1 MLSSSPSPYVGALCA
16 ITTFEGQANR
26 ARPASGVPK
35 LCTPSRPPPTDHT
48 LSAILSRCD
57 MADYR
62 AELWVD
68 KFSFFLIY
76 VRHGLIDILTSHSS
90 IFRNWKRYSISA
102 VRRNIS
108 RITNLHEECARCNF
122 CLKISS
128 TYQYGITV
136 YFMPYGKPPSAVPAS
151 RPTKFSVFCGIHV
164 LRRLSSSCR
173 TSSNTN
179 PSFCSMLRA
188 WLFVLG
194 VKTKAA
200 SSLPPPEHDALPAT

>member
-1 MLSSSPSPYVGALCA
+1 
-16 ITTFEGQANR
+16 
-26 ARPASGVPK
+26 
-35 LCTPSRPPPTDHT
+35 
-48 LSAILSRCD
+48 

-76 VRHGLIDILTSHSS
+76 VRHGLIDVLTSHSS
-90 IFRNWKRYSISA
+90 IFQNWKRYSKSA

-108 RITNLHEECARCNF
+108 RITNLPEDALYDTGRCNF
-122 CLKISS
+122 CVKISS
-128 TYQYGITV
+128 TSSSTYGITV
-136 YFMPYGKPPSAVPAS
+136 YFMPYGKPPSVVPAS
-151 RPTKFSVFCGIHV
+151 RPTKFSVFYGIHV

-200 SSLPPPEHDALPAT
+200 SSLPPPEHVALPAT